1 MSEDTIAEGVVSPFP
16 ISHIDDESS
25 DSVERKEHFT
35 DELSHVLNDNLHLDF
50 PETTE
55 EN

>member
-25 DSVERKEHFT
+25 DSVRNILQMNYHM
-35 DELSHVLNDNLHLDF
+35 L
-50 PETTE
+50 
-55 EN
+55 